1 LYIFAGKQIL
11 TKDTHNNDM
20 KNKRDHFVH
29 TLTAFTT
36 LLTLSTSAVAQ
47 TIPSSNWN
55 ELVNSSD
62 NKKTETCI
70 RLQTFDNEKTDNWEY
85 KGGLYHPDLS
95 YINEETN
102 KPTVDDKLGT
112 SGGVLLRDKEVLKMD
127 DITGYSNIKYI
138 ICAGGLDLPS
148 NSTLKAITY
157 IDNVP
162 NEEILFSLTKKQDAL
177 QASYFDLTNK
187 PSRLELSATTN
198 TSDYAQFFF
207 VKYIKAMTETYK
219 YSLFTGEGDWNSDK
233 WSNGIATGETV
244 ALIQGNVIVT
254 TTISCDNV
262 ALGDGAVL
270 NINPGGELKV
280 KRLEIFTSQPNIHN
294 QGSIEI
300 SEKLVINKDFE
311 EKGKWYMVSFPFDV
325 RKSDITNLTQGDNS
339 TTGIGDYFYV
349 YEYDGEKRANA
360 QKVGGNWKIK
370 EITTNDNDLI
380 FEKNKGY
387 LVAIDEGASV
397 NTLTISHNG
406 PMTLPK
412 AETIDVQF
420 PSVDGIASDNKHFG
434 WYLCGNPLFQNIT
447 PSALTTND
455 MFDGTIYWYNGTDF
469 EPLTHQS
476 QRQIPF
482 MGAFFVKV
490 KGTTGITATQSEYQG
505 TTSPL
510 AIACYSID
518 NYKEPSINSGTKT
531 SHNIL
536 ANIRTTDNKLY
547 ISDLKESATL
557 SVYSDKGQLLFNT
570 NLAEKSHEID
580 IDFIKDSYLVVLK
593 TKDKTQSIKV
603 VRL

>member
-1 LYIFAGKQIL
+1 LYIFADKQIL

-20 KNKRDHFVH
+20 KNKRNHFVY

-36 LLTLSTSAVAQ
+36 LLTLSTSAIAQ

-70 RLQTFDNEKTDNWEY
+70 RLQTFDNKGTDNWGY
-85 KGGLYHPDLS
+85 DGGTFVSDLSGIGGQIANDDLGTKGG
-95 YINEETN
+95 I
-102 KPTVDDKLGT
+102 K
-112 SGGVLLRDKEVLKMD
+112 LRDGETLEMEN
-127 DITGYSNIKYI
+127 IAGYSTIKYI
-138 ICAGGLDLPS
+138 ICAGGYDLPS
-148 NSTLKAITY
+148 KSTLKAFTY
-157 IDNVP
+157 DSENT
-162 NEEILFSLTKKQDAL
+162 EGSTILISQSEGSI
-177 QASYFDLTNK
+177 QASKLDLPGK
-187 PSRLELSATTN
+187 YSKLKLSATTN
-198 TSDYAQFFF
+198 SHEDRFFF
-207 VKYIKAMTETYK
+207 IKYIKAMTETCR

-233 WSNGIATGETV
+233 WSHGIATGETV
-244 ALIQGNVIVT
+244 ALIQGEANVT

-270 NINPGGELKV
+270 NISQGGELKV

-325 RKSDITNLTQGDNS
+325 RKSDITNLTQGNKS
-339 TTGIGDYFYV
+339 TTGTGNYFYV

-370 EITTNDNDLI
+370 EIVTNDNDLI

-397 NTLTISHNG
+397 NTLTVSHNG

-412 AETIDVQF
+412 TETIDI
-420 PSVDGIASDNKHFG
+420 PISTTTNIDSNNAHFG

-455 MFDGTIYWYNGTDF
+455 MFDGTIYCYNGTDF
-469 EPLTHQS
+469 EPLTQQS
-476 QRQIPF
+476 QKQIPV

-490 KGTTGITATQSEYQG
+490 KGTTSITATQSEYQG

-518 NYKEPSINSGTKT
+518 NYKEPSISSGTKT